1 MGETKSGLVSTE
13 KADASDAAAPVVS
26 SPINVRSLGL
36 TVLAIVA
43 AIFTLQQGQVFFI
56 PLVVSVLISYAL
68 GPVVTWLSRR
78 RVPRA
83 AGAALVLLLC
93 AGIVGGAVYGV
104 RDQVTD
110 LIQQL
115 PEAAEKLRQT
125 VRQTR
130 QNGHAGDAIGHV
142 QKAAREIERAATEAS
157 QPAAPP
163 RGVMRVQIEE
173 PPLRVRDYLWWGSA
187 NALALAGQMIAVVFL
202 VYFMLVSGDLFK
214 RKLVRITGPTLS
226 QKRITVEILDEINL
240 QIERFLFV
248 QLFTST
254 IVGVASWLAFLAF
267 GLDQPAVWGIA
278 AGLFNSIPYFGP
290 VVVTGGVFVV
300 ALLQFGTPGIAAL
313 IALAAFAITSLE
325 GFILTPWLTSRA
337 ASMNAVAIFVGLLF
351 WSWIWGVW
359 GTLLAVP
366 ILMVTKA
373 VCERIEDLQPFAE
386 LLGD

>member
-1 MGETKSGLVSTE
+1 
-13 KADASDAAAPVVS
+13 
-26 SPINVRSLGL
+26 
-36 TVLAIVA
+36 VL
-43 AIFTLQQGQVFFI
+43 
-56 PLVVSVLISYAL
+56 
-68 GPVVTWLSRR
+68 
-78 RVPRA
+78 
-83 AGAALVLLLC
+83 
-93 AGIVGGAVYGV
+93 
-104 RDQVTD
+104 
-110 LIQQL
+110 
-115 PEAAEKLRQT
+115 
-125 VRQTR
+125 
-130 QNGHAGDAIGHV
+130 
-142 QKAAREIERAATEAS
+142 
-157 QPAAPP
+157 
-163 RGVMRVQIEE
+163 
-173 PPLRVRDYLWWGSA
+173 
-187 NALALAGQMIAVVFL
+187 FL
-202 VYFMLVSGDLFK
+202 VYFQLVSGDLFK
-214 RKLVRITGPTLS
+214 RKLVRISGPTLT
-226 QKRITVEILDEINL
+226 KKKVTVQILDEINL